1 MKKNQRLL
9 YICFILF
16 SIHLH
21 AQTYKKRSPEE
32 KARFYT
38 DEMVREINVTPEQE
52 LQVFSIN
59 LVVSKQFDSLYATQP
74 DKNTAR
80 LGAIEIYK
88 KRDMALRK
96 VLTTKQFLLFD
107 DLQRDKLEKRRK
119 EKESKRLEDS
129 VKHSLPLN
137 QDSIKS
143 K

>member
-9 YICFILF
+9 FIYFILF

-21 AQTYKKRSPEE
+21 GQSFKKRSPEE

-52 LQVFSIN
+52 PQVFSIN
-59 LVVSKQFDSLYATQP
+59 LDVSKQFDSLYATQP

-80 LGAIEIYK
+80 LTAIEIYK
-88 KRDMALRK
+88 KRDMAFRK

-129 VKHSLPLN
+129 IKHSLPLN
-137 QDSIKS
+137 QDSVKS
-143 K
+143 N

>member
-1 MKKNQRLL
+1 MRKNQWLL
-9 YICFILF
+9 YIYFILF
-16 SIHLH
+16 SVHLH

-52 LQVFSIN
+52 PQIFSIN
-59 LVVSKQFDSLYATQP
+59 LEVSKQFDSLYATKP

-80 LGAIEIYK
+80 LAAIEIYK
-88 KRDMALRK
+88 KRDMAFRK

-119 EKESKRLEDS
+119 EKENKRLEDS
-129 VKHSLPLN
+129 IKHSMPLN

-143 K
+143 N